1 MAPQPAAPRK
11 PAVTSRVITG
21 QEQQDMLDNEDA
33 VVGTAE
39 DSGSRRGVS
48 ERANQSQGQTE
59 DDPLGGGTER
69 REPIQRAPQD
79 DVRAQIAARFR
90 RSEPEDEVPFNGD
103 MSDPAMTL
111 GDIGRDLNDPLD
123 DDFDDDRDRTLD
135 PVVGSHDRR
144 ISRAQ
149 PQNEGD
155 NEPRM
160 ITRKVRGK
168 DVTMSEEEWLDRA
181 SQVTAADSYLEE
193 ARAMLDQAKEIRAG
207 RAAQSRQHPD
217 GEEDTSTQDD
227 PPNLDDDQH
236 PDLSFKDIVEKI
248 QFGDVDEAASLL
260 EKAIEQRAVKS
271 AKKGQLEVT
280 FDQDLKR
287 SQKALREFT
296 KANPDL
302 AADEDASMLVE
313 RHMYALYRDDMKKLG
328 LSEDQIPKMPN
339 EVANWHRFYRVN
351 GYEVRPTSAL
361 LEAAGKHVRKRLG
374 IGQDE
379 PLREQPRRE
388 KPRVQVNV
396 DRDAR
401 RQNIPLQPQRG
412 ATPRRDLNPAPVSKG
427 SDVVMAMRR
436 ARGQV

>member
-1 MAPQPAAPRK
+1 MAPQPAATRR
-11 PAVTSRVITG
+11 PAVTSRVLSAP
-21 QEQQDMLDNEDA
+21 ELRELEENEDA
-33 VVGTAE
+33 GTGTTE
-39 DSGSRRGVS
+39 DSGTRRPAPQRQQQS
-48 ERANQSQGQTE
+48 ENQ
-59 DDPLGGGTER
+59 DDVDPLGGGTER
-69 REPIQRAPQD
+69 REPIRMSPQD
-79 DVRAQIAARFR
+79 DFRAQIAARFR
-90 RSEPEDEVPFNGD
+90 RVEPEDEVPFNGD

-111 GDIGRDLNDPLD
+111 GDIGRESGPLD

-135 PVVGSHDRR
+135 PVVGSPDRR
-144 ISRAQ
+144 IARPARE
-149 PQNEGD
+149 EGQD
-155 NEPRM
+155 EPRM

-193 ARAMLDQAKEIRAG
+193 ARAVLDQAKEIRAG

-217 GEEDTSTQDD
+217 GEEDTSQQQDD

-236 PDLSFKDIVEKI
+236 PDLSFKDIVAKI
-248 QFGDVDEAASLL
+248 QFGDVDEAATLL
-260 EKAIEQRAVKS
+260 EQAIEQRAVRS

-296 KANPDL
+296 NANPDL

-313 RHMYALYRDDMKKLG
+313 RRMYSLYREDMKKLG
-328 LSEDQIPKMPN
+328 LSEDQIPKTSS

-361 LEAAGKHVRKRLG
+361 LEAAGKHVRQRLG
-374 IGQDE
+374 IGQEE

-396 DRDAR
+396 DRDIR

-412 ATPRRDLNPAPVSKG
+412 ATPRRDNPQPQVAKG
-427 SDVVMAMRR
+427 SEIVAQMRR